1 MNTHPC
7 HAVMQRPLTVG
18 ILGGGVAGATVALR
32 LADLGINTL
41 LIEASEGLLN
51 GPPICHLHAGGN
63 LYREISDS
71 QCLTLLRQSI
81 DSVRAYPHSINHR
94 PTVIATPITDSND
107 ASALLPRLKQVAQE
121 YARLVAEDAAN
132 KVLGE
137 PDDYYRLYS
146 REQFLALAERPLPKK
161 AHSHD
166 DWLIPLAHHLD
177 AETLKFPLILVQEY
191 GWSLFRMAATA
202 TLALQD
208 SPHCQLLLNTRA
220 IELKQAADGW
230 QIHTQSSA
238 QANTQANTHPRDANG
253 LDASA
258 HVERVQVHKVNFLVN
273 ACGFRTGL
281 VDDMA
286 GFSRER
292 LVEYKAAYV
301 AHWQTAGDW
310 PEVIFHGP
318 RGTPKGM
325 AQLTP
330 YPQGVFQLHG
340 MTDSIT
346 LFKNGLVASSTLS
359 AQPQLPKAYQ
369 RQIDHGWQQDDI
381 TQRTQGA
388 IHHMARI
395 LPAFASATLGGK
407 PLFGAQQIPGSD
419 PALRAA
425 DVSFEGA
432 HYARVEIVKASSA
445 LTAADRIVAQLTSLG
460 WLKWSCIE
468 QEKSLEPAKSLEP
481 VSPRLSPQLAIT
493 QQQSPAQV
501 EALAVQLAQTRGY
514 PAALALN
521 MD

>member
-7 HAVMQRPLTVG
+7 HAAMQRPLTVG

-41 LIEASEGLLN
+41 LIEASDGLLN

-63 LYREISDS
+63 LYREISDI

-81 DSVRAYPHSINHR
+81 DSVRAYPHSINRR
-94 PTVIATPITDSND
+94 PTVIAIPTSD
-107 ASALLPRLKQVAQE
+107 AGDANALLPRLKQVAKE
-121 YARLVAEDAAN
+121 YQRLVTLDPAN

-137 PDDYYRLYS
+137 PEDYYRCYT
-146 REQFLALAERPLPKK
+146 REQFVALAAKPLPKK
-161 AHSHD
+161 AQSHD
-166 DWLIPLAHHLD
+166 DWLIPLAHNLD
-177 AETLKFPLILVQEY
+177 PDSLKFPLILVQEY

-220 IELKQAADGW
+220 TELMQLPDGW
-230 QIHTQSSA
+230 LVHSLSTNTPPHSGTGTA
-238 QANTQANTHPRDANG
+238 QT
-253 LDASA
+253 
-258 HVERVQVHKVNFLVN
+258 HKVDFLVN

-301 AHWQTAGDW
+301 AHWQTEGIW
-310 PEVIFHGP
+310 PEVIFHGE

-330 YPQGVFQLHG
+330 YPNGVFQLHG
-340 MTDSIT
+340 MTDQIT
-346 LFKNGLVASSTLS
+346 LFKNGLVASSAVS

-369 RQIDHGWQQDDI
+369 SQIDRGWQSEDV
-381 TQRTQGA
+381 TARTQGA
-388 IHHMARI
+388 IEHMARI
-395 LPAFASATLGGK
+395 LPAFASATVGGK

-419 PALRAA
+419 PSLRAA

-445 LTAADRIVAQLTSLG
+445 LTAADRIVAQLASLG
-460 WLKWSCIE
+460 WLRGGWLKWNCLE
-468 QEKSLEPAKSLEP
+468 QSVEGLVMSDELQN
-481 VSPRLSPQLAIT
+481 PRLSPQLAIT
-493 QQQSPAQV
+493 IQHSAKQV
-501 EALAVQLAQTRGY
+501 EALAIKLAFERGY
-514 PAALALN
+514 PEALALN
-521 MD
+521 IN

>member
-7 HAVMQRPLTVG
+7 HAAIQRPLTVG

-41 LIEASEGLLN
+41 LIEASNGLLN

-63 LYREISDS
+63 LYREISDI

-81 DSVRAYPHSINHR
+81 DSVRAYPHSINRR
-94 PTVIATPITDSND
+94 PTVIAIPTSD
-107 ASALLPRLKQVAQE
+107 AGDANALLPRLKQVAKE
-121 YARLVAEDAAN
+121 YQRLVAMDPAN

-137 PDDYYRLYS
+137 PDDYYRCYT
-146 REQFLALAERPLPKK
+146 REQFVALAERPLPKK
-161 AHSHD
+161 AQSHD
-166 DWLIPLAHHLD
+166 DWLIPLAHNLNPD
-177 AETLKFPLILVQEY
+177 TLKFPLILVQEY

-220 IELKQAADGW
+220 TDLVQLPDGW
-230 QIHTQSSA
+230 LI
-238 QANTQANTHPRDANG
+238 NTENHAGTGSNQ
-253 LDASA
+253 
-258 HVERVQVHKVNFLVN
+258 QHKVDFLVN

-286 GFSRER
+286 GYRRQR

-301 AHWQTAGDW
+301 AHWQTEGIW
-310 PEVIFHGP
+310 PEVIFHGE

-330 YPQGVFQLHG
+330 YPNGVFQLHG

-346 LFKNGLVASSTLS
+346 LFKNGLVASNALS
-359 AQPQLPKAYQ
+359 AQPQLPKSYQ
-369 RQIDHGWQQDDI
+369 TQIDQGWQSEDV
-381 TQRTQGA
+381 TARTQGA
-388 IHHMARI
+388 IDHMARI
-395 LPAFASATLGGK
+395 LPAFASATVGGK

-419 PALRAA
+419 PSLRAA

-445 LTAADRIVAQLTSLG
+445 LTAADRIVAKLADLG
-460 WLKWSCIE
+460 WLKWDCLE
-468 QEKSLEPAKSLEP
+468 QSVEGLVMSNELQN
-481 VSPRLSPQLAIT
+481 PRLSPQLAIT
-493 QQQSPAQV
+493 SQHSATQV
-501 EALAVQLAQTRGY
+501 EALAIKLAHERGY
-514 PAALALN
+514 PSALALN
-521 MD
+521 MN

>member
-7 HAVMQRPLTVG
+7 HAALQRPLTVG

-41 LIEASEGLLN
+41 LIEASDGLLN

-81 DSVRAYPHSINHR
+81 DSVRAYPHSINRR
-94 PTVIATPITDSND
+94 PTVIAIPTSDNGD
-107 ASALLPRLKQVAQE
+107 ANALLPRLKQVTKE
-121 YARLVAEDAAN
+121 YRRLVDIDSAN

-137 PDDYYRLYS
+137 PDDYYRCYT
-146 REQFLALAERPLPKK
+146 REQFVALAERPLPSK
-161 AHSHD
+161 ATSHD
-166 DWLIPLAHHLD
+166 DWLIPLAHSLD
-177 AETLKFPLILVQEY
+177 PDSLKFPLILVQEY

-220 IELKQAADGW
+220 TELEQLPDGW
-230 QIHTQSSA
+230 LINTTSAANVSTADSTQ
-238 QANTQANTHPRDANG
+238 R
-253 LDASA
+253 
-258 HVERVQVHKVNFLVN
+258 HKVDFLVN

-286 GFSRER
+286 GFRRQR

-301 AHWQTAGDW
+301 AHWHTCGDW

-318 RGTPKGM
+318 RGTPTGM

-330 YPQGVFQLHG
+330 YPNGVFQLHG
-340 MTDSIT
+340 MTDQIT
-346 LFKNGLVASSTLS
+346 LFKNGLVASSALS
-359 AQPQLPKAYQ
+359 AQPQLPQPYQ
-369 RQIDHGWQQDDI
+369 QQIDQGWQTDDVI
-381 TQRTQGA
+381 ARTQGA
-388 IHHMARI
+388 IDHMARI
-395 LPAFASATLGGK
+395 LPAFASATVAGK

-419 PALRAA
+419 ASLRAA
-425 DVSFEGA
+425 DVSFEGS

-445 LTAADRIVAQLTSLG
+445 LTAADRIVVQLASLG
-460 WLKWSCIE
+460 WLRWSWLEQAWLRWDGLNEVFSDVE
-468 QEKSLEPAKSLEP
+468 QEQQT
-481 VSPRLSPQLAIT
+481 PRLSPQLNLT
-493 QQQSPAQV
+493 QIYSATQV
-501 EALAVQLAQTRGY
+501 EALALRLAHSRGY
-514 PAALALN
+514 PGALALIRAEA
-521 MD
+521 

>member
-7 HAVMQRPLTVG
+7 YAVMQRPLTVG

-32 LADLGINTL
+32 LADLGIHTL
-41 LIEASEGLLN
+41 LVEGSEGLLN

-63 LYREISDS
+63 LYREISDQ

-81 DSVRAYPHSINHR
+81 DSVRAYPHSINYR
-94 PTVIATPITDSND
+94 PTVIATPTTDPGD

-121 YARLVAEDAAN
+121 YARLVAQDPAN

-146 REQFLALAERPLPKK
+146 REQFLALAKRPLPKR

-166 DWLIPLAHHLD
+166 DWLIPLAQQID
-177 AETLKFPLILVQEY
+177 ADTLKFPLLLVQEY

-208 SPHCQLLLNTRA
+208 SPHCKLLFNTRA
-220 IELKQAADGW
+220 TELKQLTDGW
-230 QIHTQSSA
+230 QIETQTIEGA
-238 QANTQANTHPRDANG
+238 QA
-253 LDASA
+253 
-258 HVERVQVHKVNFLVN
+258 HKVDFLVN

-286 GFSRER
+286 GFSRQR

-301 AHWQTAGDW
+301 AHWQTEGDW
-310 PEVIFHGP
+310 PEVIFHGT

-330 YPQGVFQLHG
+330 YPNGIFQLHG

-346 LFKNGLVASSTLS
+346 LFKNGLVASSAVS
-359 AQPQLPKAYQ
+359 AQPQLPQAYQ
-369 RQIDHGWQQDDI
+369 SQIDRGWQQTDI
-381 TQRTQGA
+381 ITRTQGA
-388 IHHMARI
+388 IEHMARI
-395 LPAFASATLGGK
+395 LPAFASATVAGK
-407 PLFGAQQIPGSD
+407 PLFGAQQIPGSN
-419 PALRAA
+419 PSLRAA
-425 DVSFEGA
+425 DVSFEGR

-445 LTAADRIVAQLTSLG
+445 LTAADRIVAQLAHLG
-460 WLKWSCIE
+460 WLRLPSA
-468 QEKSLEPAKSLEP
+468 SLAPSAQHEPNI
-481 VSPRLSPQLAIT
+481 RLSPQLSLTA
-493 QQQSPAQV
+493 QYDAKQV
-501 EALAVQLAQTRGY
+501 ERLALQLAQTRGY
-514 PAALALN
+514 PAALAQFSHKH
-521 MD
+521 DADS

>member
-41 LIEASEGLLN
+41 LIEANDGLLN

-63 LYREISDS
+63 LYREISDQ

-81 DSVRAYPHSINHR
+81 DSVLAYPHSINRR
-94 PTVIATPITDSND
+94 PTVIATPISDKGD

-121 YARLVAEDAAN
+121 YARLVAEDSTN

-137 PDDYYRLYS
+137 PEDYYRLYS
-146 REQFLALAERPLPKK
+146 REQFLALAKRPLPAK

-166 DWLIPLAHHLD
+166 DWLIPLAQQID
-177 AETLKFPLILVQEY
+177 ADTLKFPLILVQEY

-208 SPHCQLLLNTRA
+208 SPHCQLALNTRA
-220 IELKQAADGW
+220 TGLKQLVDGW
-230 QIHTQSSA
+230 LIETD
-238 QANTQANTHPRDANG
+238 TD
-253 LDASA
+253 DSA
-258 HVERVQVHKVNFLVN
+258 HHHKVDFLVN

-286 GFSRER
+286 GYRRQR

-301 AHWQTAGDW
+301 AHWQTDGDW
-310 PEVIFHGP
+310 PEVIFHGE

-330 YPQGVFQLHG
+330 YPNGIFQLHG

-346 LFKNGLVASSTLS
+346 LFKNGLVASTAMS
-359 AQPQLPKAYQ
+359 AQPQLPQSYQ
-369 RQIDHGWQQDDI
+369 NQIDKGWKSADI
-381 TQRTQGA
+381 TARTQGA
-388 IHHMARI
+388 IDHMARI
-395 LPAFASATLGGK
+395 LPAFASATVAGQ

-419 PALRAA
+419 PSLRAA
-425 DVSFEGA
+425 DVSFEGS

-445 LTAADRIVAQLTSLG
+445 LTAAERIVAQLASLG
-460 WLKWSCIE
+460 WLKLTT
-468 QEKSLEPAKSLEP
+468 LEADGLIPADE
-481 VSPRLSPQLAIT
+481 VSASLSPQLSLTNQYSAE
-493 QQQSPAQV
+493 QV
-501 EALAVQLAQTRGY
+501 ESLALQLAAQRGY
-514 PAALALN
+514 PLALALVSHTQP
-521 MD
+521 